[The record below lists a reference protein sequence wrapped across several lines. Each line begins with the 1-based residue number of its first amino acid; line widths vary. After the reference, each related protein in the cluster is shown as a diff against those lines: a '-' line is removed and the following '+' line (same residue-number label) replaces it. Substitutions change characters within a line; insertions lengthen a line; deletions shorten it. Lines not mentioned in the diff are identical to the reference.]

1 MVFYLAKAFW
11 INVEEES
18 LVSESLLQSLQDRF
32 NSKPLNKNNETEIK
46 TSKVKKKIKELKVL
60 DSKSAQNLSVILG
73 TLVKLVTFYPYLT
86 CSGSTLKNISYAELR
101 KYIMHSDTSA
111 LSENLLLSL
120 IQV

>member
-46 TSKVKKKIKELKVL
+46 TNKVKKKIKELKVL

-73 TLVKLVTFYPYLT
+73 T
-86 CSGSTLKNISYAELR
+86 
-101 KYIMHSDTSA
+101 
-111 LSENLLLSL
+111 
-120 IQV
+120 